1 VAHDGCDGSLSI
13 ASVAILA
20 TVFGMLGRFAG
31 RILTTTL
38 GWAGVLLFG
47 RVRKDRQV
55 ILAAITFGSVVW
67 AALLVGVLVPDIGT
81 FLLAFVPVPDF
92 VDPLWVRIAMLVAA
106 ALLPLVVGGAILLL
120 LDPADRPKGK
130 DAVTLVLRGYLVTAA
145 LALTLVFLAVIGTVR
160 KARVLAKRWS
170 DAHIPAVVRP
180 GSYERVVA
188 DLERA
193 LDDADLSVTSR
204 DAPAVLAVPGR
215 MLASVAGR
223 YFSSLVPDRVKQLTG
238 SGIEVL
244 VHQSDIAISGGKSE
258 VARARAAIASRL
270 TSTAVYRTTSAEAQA
285 IELRLEKLAHDPS
298 HAFAELRSI
307 DEELAT
313 IELDA
318 DEWEVLYRIRLQVER
333 DLLTGRPVGTA
344 PGPAGDTGPRRL
356 PEPQPA
362 LVPSASLGFAAAI
375 GALLLLDVVVTIR
388 ERIAGRT

>member
-1 VAHDGCDGSLSI
+1 M
-13 ASVAILA
+13 AILA

-55 ILAAITFGSVVW
+55 ILAGITFGSVVW
-67 AALLVGVLVPDIGT
+67 AALLVGVIVPDVGT

-120 LDPADRPKGK
+120 LDSADRPKGK
-130 DAVTLVLRGYLVTAA
+130 DAVALVLRGYLVTAA

-223 YFSSLVPDRVKQLTG
+223 HFSSLVPDRVQQLTG
-238 SGIEVL
+238 PGIEVL
-244 VHQSDIAISGGKSE
+244 IHQSDIAISGGKRE

-298 HAFAELRSI
+298 HAFAELRRI

-356 PEPQPA
+356 PEAQPGS
-362 LVPSASLGFAAAI
+362 VPGASLGIAAAV
-375 GALLLLDVVVTIR
+375 GALLLLDVLVTIR

>member
-1 VAHDGCDGSLSI
+1 M
-13 ASVAILA
+13 AILA

-67 AALLVGVLVPDIGT
+67 AALLVGVIVPDVGT

-120 LDPADRPKGK
+120 LDSADRPTGK
-130 DAVTLVLRGYLVTAA
+130 DALALVLRGYLVTAA

-160 KARVLAKRWS
+160 KGRVLAKRWS

-180 GSYERVVA
+180 GNYERVVV

-215 MLASVAGR
+215 MLASVAGKH
-223 YFSSLVPDRVKQLTG
+223 FSALVPDRVKQLTG

-244 VHQSDIAISGGKSE
+244 IHQSDIAISGGKSE

-298 HAFAELRSI
+298 HAFAELRWI

-344 PGPAGDTGPRRL
+344 PGSAGDSGPRRL
-356 PEPQPA
+356 PEAQPG
-362 LVPSASLGFAAAI
+362 LVPGASLGIAAAI

>member
-1 VAHDGCDGSLSI
+1 M
-13 ASVAILA
+13 AILA

-67 AALLVGVLVPDIGT
+67 AALLVGVIVPDVGT

-120 LDPADRPKGK
+120 LDSADRPTGK
-130 DAVTLVLRGYLVTAA
+130 DAVALVLRGYLVTAA

-180 GSYERVVA
+180 GNYERVVV

-215 MLASVAGR
+215 MLAAVAGKH
-223 YFSSLVPDRVKQLTG
+223 FGSLVPDRVKQLTG

-244 VHQSDIAISGGKSE
+244 VHQSDIAISGGKGE

-270 TSTAVYRTTSAEAQA
+270 TSTAVSRTTSAEAQA
-285 IELRLEKLAHDPS
+285 IERRLEELAHDPS
-298 HAFAELRSI
+298 QAWAELRRI

-318 DEWEVLYRIRLQVER
+318 DEWEVLYRTRLQVER

-344 PGPAGDTGPRRL
+344 PGPAGDSGPRRR
-356 PEPQPA
+356 PEAQPG
-362 LVPSASLGFAAAI
+362 LVPSASLGIAAAI